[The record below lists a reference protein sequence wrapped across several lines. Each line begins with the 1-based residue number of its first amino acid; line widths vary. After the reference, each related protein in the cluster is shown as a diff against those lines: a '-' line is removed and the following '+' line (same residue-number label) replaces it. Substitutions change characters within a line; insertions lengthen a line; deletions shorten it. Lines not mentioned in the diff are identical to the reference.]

1 MKKIDLYQCI
11 QQKDYF
17 IEQMLQ
23 DKIFV
28 YPTDSLYG
36 IWGLFTHKNIE
47 KIADIKQ
54 RHMGK
59 KMNIIAPSFE
69 WIFENFNVHN
79 PEFLLECFNTY
90 HATTF
95 ILEPKDHSSS
105 ISLYETTNDN
115 STIWVR
121 IIKHPFQ
128 ELITALGKPFISTS
142 ANFAGWENIRNI
154 NELDREILKK
164 VDFIIDWNDVT
175 GIPSVI
181 IFDATKEIFKRE

>member
-1 MKKIDLYQCI
+1 MKKIDIYQCI

-17 IEQMLQ
+17 VEQMLQ

-36 IWGLFTHKNIE
+36 IWWLFSHKNIE
-47 KIADIKQ
+47 RIADIKH

-79 PEFLLECFNTY
+79 PDFLLECFNKY
-90 HATTF
+90 HATAF
-95 ILEPKDHSSS
+95 ILEPKNHLSS
-105 ISLYETTNDN
+105 ISLYETTYEDN
-115 STIWVR
+115 TIAVR

-128 ELITALGKPFISTS
+128 ELITELWQPFISTS
-142 ANFAGWENIRNI
+142 ANFAGWQNIKNL
-154 NELDREILKK
+154 NELDKDILKK
-164 VDFIIDWNDVT
+164 VDFAIDWKDVT
-175 GIPSVI
+175 GIPSVLI
-181 IFDATKEIFKRE
+181 YDATKKIVKRD